1 MKYYNNFISEKLK
14 EKGINIV
21 GFADL
26 SKIDYEAR
34 RGFKYGIVIAKTV
47 DKNILKNI
55 SSKLTIDYYN
65 EVNRLNDILKENS
78 RYLEKIIINEG
89 FNAFSQADVKQDE
102 KFTTPLPFKTI
113 ATNAGL
119 GWIGKSATLITEKYG
134 NAIRLNTV
142 LTDMPFICGTPI
154 TESKCGSC
162 TRCRDMCPSGAIKGN
177 LWNVNIS
184 RNNLID
190 PKMCKEKVIE
200 RGRELNILWGSCD
213 KCLTSCPYTI
223 KYINN

>member
-65 EVNRLNDILKENS
+65 
-78 RYLEKIIINEG
+78 
-89 FNAFSQADVKQDE
+89 
-102 KFTTPLPFKTI
+102 
-113 ATNAGL
+113 
-119 GWIGKSATLITEKYG
+119 
-134 NAIRLNTV
+134 
-142 LTDMPFICGTPI
+142 
-154 TESKCGSC
+154 
-162 TRCRDMCPSGAIKGN
+162 
-177 LWNVNIS
+177 
-184 RNNLID
+184 
-190 PKMCKEKVIE
+190 
-200 RGRELNILWGSCD
+200 
-213 KCLTSCPYTI
+213 
-223 KYINN
+223 